1 MRAGPSRRELFRL
14 FLSEKKDPGPFY
26 EAIATRSIDSFPF
39 PLAGLRVLDLG
50 SGGGFYARAMAD
62 AGASVTAADLAIQDV
77 RAAREKGLV
86 ALVCDGTQLP
96 FPERTFDGVLCSN
109 MLEHTPVPGQILDE
123 INRVLVP
130 GGWAWVSWTNWYSP
144 WGGHEIV
151 PLHYLGPK
159 LGLRAWR
166 ALFGEPRK
174 NVPFEELWPT
184 HIGTTLAH
192 VRQNSNLELLDAVP
206 RYYPSQRWILKMPG
220 LREVLTWNC
229 LLLLRRRE
237 DLVGAEM
244 ARTA

>member
-1 MRAGPSRRELFRL
+1 MRAGSSRRELFRL
-14 FLSEKKDPGPFY
+14 FLSEKTDPDPFY
-26 EAIATRSIDSFPF
+26 EAIASHSIDSFAF
-39 PLAGLRVLDLG
+39 PLEGLRVLDLG
-50 SGGGFYARAMAD
+50 SGGGYYARAMAD
-62 AGASVTAADLAIQDV
+62 AGATVTAADLAMQDV

-96 FPERTFDGVLCSN
+96 FPEGTFDGVLCSN
-109 MLEHTPVPGQILDE
+109 MLEHTPAPEQILEE

-144 WGGHEIV
+144 WGGHDIF

-174 NVPFEELWPT
+174 NVPYEGLWPT

-192 VRQNSNLELLDAVP
+192 VRHNSNLELIDAVP

-220 LREVLTWNC
+220 VREVLTWNC

-237 DLVGAEM
+237 ELASTEM
-244 ARTA
+244 AQTA